1 MNTLRQIGA
10 LTHSALRSIPQRL
23 GASLVT
29 IVGITTVMAVL
40 VSLLALGQGVKYLA
54 GNGVRDDRAAVV
66 QRGAQSSLQSNLPR
80 NVFGKISE
88 LPGVKRDAQ
97 GRPLSA
103 GSTALVIDAVSKQN
117 QRTSV
122 GILGSTPMLQ
132 AVRPELRIIEGR
144 WFQPGLHELIMCDA
158 VRTRFKGFELG
169 GHIRVHGE
177 DWTIVGVFAAWGGLF
192 DNDLVT
198 DADTLNS
205 ALSRNNLNTITVV
218 LDAPSSFAKFK
229 KAVADDPTLDARA
242 ETEAEASQELFT
254 ALKGILDFV
263 SYFVGGIMALGAVCG
278 ALASLYAAVDARRR
292 EIATLRAIG
301 FSSGPV
307 VLSVLIE
314 GIVLAVPAALLGA
327 AIAWYLFNGHVVAA
341 LGLTFPLTVSLHSV
355 GVAVGWSLA
364 IAVIGGFLPAL
375 RVADMPVASALRA
388 T

>member
-1 MNTLRQIGA
+1 MNAIRQIGA
-10 LTHSALRSIPQRL
+10 LTASALRSIPLRL

-29 IVGITTVMAVL
+29 VVGITTVMAVL
-40 VSLLALGQGVKYLA
+40 VSLLSLGQGVKYLA

-66 QRGAQSSLQSNLPR
+66 SRGAQSALQSSLPR
-80 NVFGKISE
+80 EVFGKISE
-88 LPGVKRDAQ
+88 LPGVKRNAKGQ
-97 GRPLSA
+97 PLA
-103 GSTALVIDAVSKQN
+103 VGSGALVIDAVSKQN

-122 GILGSTPMLQ
+122 GILGAGPMLQ
-132 AVRPELRIIEGR
+132 EVRPEIRIIEGR
-144 WFQPGLHELIMCDA
+144 WFQTGLHELIMADT
-158 VRTRFKGFELG
+158 VRSRFKGFELG
-169 GHIRVHGE
+169 DHIKVHGT
-177 DWTIVGVFAAWGGLF
+177 DWTIVGVFASWGGLF

-205 ALSRNNLNTITVV
+205 ALSRNTFNSIAVV
-218 LDAPSSFAKFK
+218 LDSPSSYAKFK
-229 KAVADDPTLDARA
+229 KAVDDDPTLDARA
-242 ETEAEASQELFT
+242 ETEAEASQELFK

-263 SYFVGGIMALGAVCG
+263 SYFVGGIMALGAICG

-301 FSSGPV
+301 FGSGPV

-314 GIVLAVPAALLGA
+314 SIALAVPAALLGA

-341 LGLTFPLTVSLHSV
+341 LGLTFPLTVSLHSL
-355 GVAVGWSLA
+355 GIAIGWSLA

-375 RVADMPVASALRA
+375 RVADMQVATALRA

>member
-1 MNTLRQIGA
+1 
-10 LTHSALRSIPQRL
+10 
-23 GASLVT
+23 
-29 IVGITTVMAVL
+29 
-40 VSLLALGQGVKYLA
+40 
-54 GNGVRDDRAAVV
+54 
-66 QRGAQSSLQSNLPR
+66 
-80 NVFGKISE
+80 
-88 LPGVKRDAQ
+88 
-97 GRPLSA
+97 
-103 GSTALVIDAVSKQN
+103 
-117 QRTSV
+117 
-122 GILGSTPMLQ
+122 
-132 AVRPELRIIEGR
+132 
-144 WFQPGLHELIMCDA
+144 MCDA

-205 ALSRNNLNTITVV
+205 ALSRNNLNAITVV

>member
-10 LTHSALRSIPQRL
+10 LTASGLRSIPQRL

-40 VSLLALGQGVKYLA
+40 VSLLALGQGVTYLA
-54 GNGVRDDRAAVV
+54 GNGVRADRAVV
-66 QRGAQSSLQSNLPR
+66 TSRGAASALQSNLPR

-97 GRPLSA
+97 GQPLTAGTSA
-103 GSTALVIDAVSKQN
+103 LLIDAVSKQN
-117 QRTSV
+117 QRASV
-122 GILGSTPMLQ
+122 GVLGTGPR
-132 AVRPELRIIEGR
+132 VKEVWPEIRVTEGR
-144 WFQPGLHELIMCDA
+144 WFQPGLHELIMCET
-158 VRTRFKGFELG
+158 VRSRFKGFELG
-169 GHIRVHGE
+169 DHIRVHGT

-198 DADTLNS
+198 DTDTLNS
-205 ALSRNNLNTITVV
+205 ALSRNTLTTIAVV
-218 LDAPSSFAKFK
+218 LDSPSSFDQFK
-229 KAVADDPTLDARA
+229 KAVADDPTLEAQA
-242 ETEAEASQELFT
+242 KTEAVSSQEMFT
-254 ALKGILDFV
+254 GLKGILDFV

-307 VLSVLIE
+307 VISVLVE
-314 GIVLAVPAALLGA
+314 SMVLALPAALLGA
-327 AIAWYLFNGHVVAA
+327 AIAWYLFNGHVVAT

-355 GVAVGWSLA
+355 GIAIGWSLA
-364 IAVIGGFLPAL
+364 IALIGGFLPAL
-375 RVADMPVASALRA
+375 RAADMPVATALRA